1 MFADVIV
8 DINNVEVDKIFEY
21 SFEDCSIVPGSRVCV
36 PFGKKFIEGI
46 VVGVKEKSQYPPE
59 KIKPISCLLEETP
72 ALTNET
78 LELMKFV
85 CETCYVT
92 RASALRLFLPAEM
105 RKGKIKEQYKRFI
118 SLVNELDVE

>member
-21 SFEDCSIVPGSRVCV
+21 SFEDCQIVAGSRVCV

-46 VVGVKEKSQYPPE
+46 VINVKEKSIYPPE

-72 ALTNET
+72 ALTQET
-78 LELMKFV
+78 LKLMQYV
-85 CETCYVT
+85 CDTCYVT
-92 RASALRLFLPAEM
+92 RASALRLFLPVEM
-105 RKGKIKEQYKRFI
+105 RKGKVKKQFKKT
-118 SLVNELDVE
+118 VPGKKK

>member
-46 VVGVKEKSQYPPE
+46 VVGVKEKVNIHLKKS
-59 KIKPISCLLEETP
+59 
-72 ALTNET
+72 N
-78 LELMKFV
+78 
-85 CETCYVT
+85 
-92 RASALRLFLPAEM
+92 LFLV
-105 RKGKIKEQYKRFI
+105 F
-118 SLVNELDVE
+118 